1 MRPFARF
8 GLALT
13 LAAGTAAAGLGPA
26 RGESAPTPSTA
37 QTVVLRT
44 SDGVS
49 LVATLHPTSRTP
61 APAVALVHMQTRSR
75 TDWSELVERLVDAGI
90 AALAF
95 DLRGHGAS
103 ASGSTGPGAAANM
116 SPSLLDVKAAH
127 AFLSTRT
134 DVAPGRVA
142 FVGASVGANLALAA
156 AAAEPAIRGVV
167 LLSAGIDYRG
177 IRGDAA
183 IRKYGRRPALIIAS
197 LDDPYATRSAREF
210 AKLGEGAYEL
220 RLLNSA
226 GHGTVMLAREPD
238 LYATIVDWLR
248 RTLI

>member
-1 MRPFARF
+1 MRPSLRL

-13 LAAGTAAAGLGPA
+13 LAVGMATTGHGVGK
-26 RGESAPTPSTA
+26 GSSAVPLPV
-37 QTVVLRT
+37 QTVVLRA

-49 LVATLHPTSRTP
+49 LVGTFYPASRTP

-75 TDWSELVERLVDAGI
+75 TDWTELAERLVDAGI
-90 AALAF
+90 TALTF

-103 ASGSTGPGAAANM
+103 ASGSNGPGAAADM
-116 SPSLLDVKAAH
+116 GPSLLDVKAAT
-127 AFLSTRT
+127 AFLSTRA
-134 DVAPGRVA
+134 DVAAGRVGL
-142 FVGASVGANLALAA
+142 VGASVGANLALAT

-183 IRKYGRRPALIIAS
+183 IRKYGKRPALIVAS

-210 AKLGEGAYEL
+210 AKLGEGAYQL
-220 RLLNSA
+220 RLLNGA

-238 LYATIVDWLR
+238 LYGTIVDWLR